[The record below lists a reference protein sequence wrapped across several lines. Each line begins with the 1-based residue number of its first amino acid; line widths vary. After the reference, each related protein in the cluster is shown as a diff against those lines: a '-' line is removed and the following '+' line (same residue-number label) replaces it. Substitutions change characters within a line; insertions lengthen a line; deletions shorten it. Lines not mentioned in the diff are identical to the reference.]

1 MSSAPTFTLGAI
13 ELRRIALP
21 LVAPFR
27 TSFGVETDRDILLV
41 RVELIDSDGSTT
53 EGWGECVALAKPTY
67 SPEYVDGAQHV
78 MLSHLIPAVRHTGLI
93 DAAGAT
99 RAMAHFHGHPMAKG
113 AIEMAILDAQL
124 RSTSTSF
131 ADFLGA
137 TTLTIPSGVSVGIHG
152 TVDSLLAT
160 VQGYVDDGYVRIK
173 LKIEPGS
180 DIEHVAAVR
189 DLIGPDTRLQVD
201 ANTAYRRTDGAHLA
215 RLDALDRYFDRHPEY
230 ALGGAGRRDFLT
242 SGQPGP
248 QSDLVAQFW
257 GAPLTFRPA

>member
-21 LVAPFR
+21 LVSPFR

-41 RVELIDSDGSTT
+41 RLELIDSNGTIT
-53 EGWGECVALAKPTY
+53 EGWGECVALAEPTY

-78 MLSHLIPAVRHTGLI
+78 MLSHLIPAVRQAGPV

-124 RSTSTSF
+124 RSTGTSF

-137 TTLTIPSGVSVGIHG
+137 TPLTTPSVLSSG
-152 TVDSLLAT
+152 L
-160 VQGYVDDGYVRIK
+160 
-173 LKIEPGS
+173 
-180 DIEHVAAVR
+180 
-189 DLIGPDTRLQVD
+189 PDTV
-201 ANTAYRRTDGAHLA
+201 HP
-215 RLDALDRYFDRHPEY
+215 ALPH
-230 ALGGAGRRDFLT
+230 
-242 SGQPGP
+242 
-248 QSDLVAQFW
+248 
-257 GAPLTFRPA
+257 